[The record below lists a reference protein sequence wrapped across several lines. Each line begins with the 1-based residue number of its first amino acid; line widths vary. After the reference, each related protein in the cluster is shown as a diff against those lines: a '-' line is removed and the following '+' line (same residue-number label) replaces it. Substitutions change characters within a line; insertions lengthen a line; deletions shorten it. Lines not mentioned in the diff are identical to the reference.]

1 MTIKKCFI
9 LLVITIASG
18 LTAFTQDDNKQFV
31 NDSTHEVSFGQIKQ
45 VRIAWVQSQELEKE
59 NSFLYKE
66 IDNYSLQVDNYQSII
81 IQKDS
86 IKSLL
91 DREIQLLQL
100 ANNASNDK
108 IIFFILCFFS
118 KDIKFQYD
126 FTLY

>member
-1 MTIKKCFI
+1 M
-9 LLVITIASG
+9 
-18 LTAFTQDDNKQFV
+18 TAFTQDDNKQFV

-100 ANNASNDK
+100 ANNASNEK
-108 IIFFILCFFS
+108 INADAKTIKRLKIECDFLGGLSIILLLGLM
-118 KDIKFQYD
+118 IK
-126 FTLY
+126 